1 MLSEVYLERAVRKHP
16 LVAKAKK
23 KARTVTAKL
32 DRLKYLAV
40 QTKSAPCGGVELA
53 AGNGGQG
60 SAHHQ
65 ADKTTAAQGVA
76 NGARVYAA
84 KVRKRIL
91 SCFVNDVSQSQ
102 CCLHETKLHPAPV
115 LQSKDDG

>member
-1 MLSEVYLERAVRKHP
+1 MLSEAYLEHAVRKHP

-53 AGNGGQG
+53 AGNGGHG

-65 ADKTTAAQGVA
+65 ADKTTAAQDVA

-102 CCLHETKLHPAPV
+102 CCLHDTELHPAPV
-115 LQSKDDG
+115 LQYKDGG